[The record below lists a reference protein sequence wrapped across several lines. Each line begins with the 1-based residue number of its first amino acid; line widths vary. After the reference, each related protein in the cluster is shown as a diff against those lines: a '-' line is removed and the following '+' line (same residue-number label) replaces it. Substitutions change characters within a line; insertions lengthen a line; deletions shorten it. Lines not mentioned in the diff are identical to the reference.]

1 MIFLHDGRWVTPGTP
16 ANFSRTRRVEEM
28 KTGIIGAATISALL
42 LLIIGTLSSRISFQE
57 QSFHEQTTSIIYG
70 SADYPRKY
78 KSIRDLAT
86 SNEVDVIVHGT
97 ITAAQPYL
105 KTTLDGHSQ
114 LLSTNYSLKV
124 ISLLKGEVSA
134 DTIYVHQTGGTLGN
148 LTLIL
153 REDPLMNVGDELILF
168 LHHFKS
174 MENDPNDYYVEGGPQ
189 GRFIVH
195 RYKVYGLAD
204 FYGIPDVQGMV
215 GHLKTNGMSLSTFFD
230 QITQSK

>member
-1 MIFLHDGRWVTPGTP
+1 
-16 ANFSRTRRVEEM
+16 M
-28 KTGIIGAATISALL
+28 KTGIIGATTISALF
-42 LLIIGTLSSRISFQE
+42 LLILGMVSSSISIQE
-57 QSFHEQTTSIIYG
+57 QNPTTLYG
-70 SADYPRKY
+70 SASYPRKY
-78 KSIRDLAT
+78 KNIRDLAT

-97 ITAAQPYL
+97 ITEAEPYL
-105 KTTLDGHSQ
+105 ETTLDGHGQ
-114 LLSTNYSLKV
+114 LLNTNYSFNV
-124 ISLLKGEVSA
+124 ISLLKGEISA
-134 DTIYVHQTGGTLGN
+134 DIIYVHQTGGTLGDQ
-148 LTLIL
+148 TLIL
-153 REDPLMNVGDELILF
+153 REDPPMNVGDELILF

-204 FYGIPDVQGMV
+204 LYGIPDVQGMV

>member
-1 MIFLHDGRWVTPGTP
+1 M
-16 ANFSRTRRVEEM
+16 RRVEET

-42 LLIIGTLSSRISFQE
+42 FLIFSTLSSSISFQE
-57 QSFHEQTTSIIYG
+57 QSFREQTTSIIYS

-78 KSIRDLAT
+78 KSVRDLAT
-86 SNEVDVIVHGT
+86 SNEVDMIVHGT
-97 ITAAQPYL
+97 ITEAEPYL
-105 KTTLDGHSQ
+105 ETTLDGHGQ
-114 LLSTNYSLKV
+114 LLNTNYSFNV

-134 DTIYVHQTGGTLGN
+134 DIIYVHQTGGTLGN

-153 REDPLMNVGDELILF
+153 REDPPMNVGDELILF

-189 GRFIVH
+189 GRFIVQ

-204 FYGIPDVQGMV
+204 LYVIPDVQGMV
-215 GHLKTNGMSLSTFFD
+215 GHLKINGMSLSDFLD
-230 QITQSK
+230 QIPQ

>member
-1 MIFLHDGRWVTPGTP
+1 
-16 ANFSRTRRVEEM
+16 M
-28 KTGIIGAATISALL
+28 KTGIIEAATISALL
-42 LLIIGTLSSRISFQE
+42 LLIFSTLSSSISFQE
-57 QSFHEQTTSIIYG
+57 QSFREQTTSIIYG
-70 SADYPRKY
+70 SASYPRKY

-105 KTTLDGHSQ
+105 ETTLDGHGQ
-114 LLSTNYSLKV
+114 LLNTNYSFNV

-148 LTLIL
+148 LTLVL

-174 MENDPNDYYVEGGPQ
+174 MEDDPNDYYVEGGPQ
-189 GRFIVH
+189 GRFIV
-195 RYKVYGLAD
+195 YGSKVYGLAD
-204 FYGIPDVQGMV
+204 LYGTPDVLRMA
-215 GHLKTNGMSLSTFFD
+215 GHLRTNGLSLSTFFD
-230 QITQSK
+230 QIIQ